1 MRTLLF
7 DIDGTLLIT
16 QGAGGDALTAVM
28 ESEFGLKD
36 ANIDL
41 HYCGRTDRSLINQ
54 LLAQNG
60 LPTDEL
66 HFLRLRDAYF
76 AMFPKVLKRN
86 GGTLLPGVVPILQR
100 CQQDLRVRSCVMTGN
115 CEFTAREKLKHFSLL
130 DHFTDIF
137 SGDHDAHRDDMARR
151 AKRDLLDRYGQ
162 SNVHSLVVIG
172 DTPADVQC
180 GKAIGAETVAVC
192 TGEFDREQLSQCSPD
207 WIVDDL
213 SDPELDNILLGS

>member
-16 QGAGGDALTAVM
+16 RGAGGDALTAVM
-28 ESEFGLKD
+28 ESEFGLKE
-36 ANIDL
+36 ANVDL
-41 HYCGRTDRSLINQ
+41 HYCGRTDRSLMNQ
-54 LLAQNG
+54 LLTQNG
-60 LPTDEL
+60 LPTDEW
-66 HFLRLRDAYF
+66 HFRKLCDAYF
-76 AMFPKVLKRN
+76 EMFPKVLKRN
-86 GGTLLPGVVPILQR
+86 GGELLPGVVPILER
-100 CQQDLRVRSCVMTGN
+100 CQQEQRVRSCVMTGN

-130 DHFTDIF
+130 EHFTDIF

-151 AKRDLLDRYGQ
+151 AKCDLLDRYGQ
-162 SNVHSLVVIG
+162 SQIHSLVVIG

-192 TGEFDREQLSQCSPD
+192 TGEFDRDQLSKCSPD

-213 SDPELDNILLGS
+213 CDPKLDKILLDG